1 MSDLIV
7 LQRNYIIK
15 NLQDIQTANGLK
27 FLVIDQ
33 FVRNLLEY
41 VFTDL
46 KELLSFVTALD
57 FIDDPKRKG
66 QTSSSVVYFL
76 EPTRFNINCM
86 DADFSNRPAR
96 YKEAHI
102 MFIRGYFGDLQAFYS
117 TKKYIPQYMA
127 STRELDIAFIPKE
140 SQYFEAIGAED
151 SMQLFYN
158 KNCMESVNNIVERT
172 VLALL
177 NVCILTGEY
186 PIIRYCETSEES
198 YKLNNA
204 TLVAQKIATDL
215 HEALK
220 AYATYNEDFPPVT
233 NEDRKASVLIITD
246 RSFDLFSPIIHS
258 FSYQA
263 MAYDLVNN
271 LNIQTDVYKYE
282 AENEAGEIES
292 KQSRIRELN
301 DPDWCELRHQHIL
314 DAKEQINSKI
324 NSLIHSNPLLV
335 DRSRVK
341 NTTDLLSVIAHLGE
355 FDKER
360 KIYTLHKTLIDEC
373 LKVNEEKQLALFSDF
388 EQIVSGYGQDANGEK
403 VKHIQ
408 DILVADCLVSNK
420 PALTD
425 KVRYIILYGLYRGG
439 LIEQDFLKLLAFIG
453 VEQEHPFFAP
463 FMSTIKNF
471 ELLGFKMIKETPKN
485 KGFRKEWHHETII
498 NDSTI
503 YNSSR
508 FVPAVGN
515 CLSKVITNALFLNE
529 QQFPYVGGKPV
540 ETIAN
545 EEQTAMV
552 SSSVTSSTSLRNPR
566 HKASWSIKRN
576 NDKKNAVRQRFF
588 YYIVGGITHAELKA
602 AYDQSALKN
611 KDVFIGSDCI
621 LDPLSFM
628 QEVGKLSAKRAQL
641 DLKIDRKKNEK
652 APDFLFDRAMAP
664 TPASAHVHIEKKQP
678 SATVNNTKQ
687 NKEDPPVKEKKRSR
701 FKKLFK

>member
-15 NLQDIQTANGLK
+15 QLNDIHTKNGLK

-33 FVRNLLEY
+33 FVKTLLEY
-41 VFTDL
+41 LFTDL

-66 QTSSSVVYFL
+66 QTSSSVIYLL
-76 EPTRFNINCM
+76 EPTRFNINCI

-96 YKEAHI
+96 YKEANI
-102 MFIRGYFGDLQAFYS
+102 MFLRGVGPDLQAFYS
-117 TKKYIPQYMA
+117 TKKYIPQYMVLMK
-127 STRELDIAFIPKE
+127 ELDIAFIPKE
-140 SQYFEAIGAED
+140 SQYFETIGAED

-158 KNCMESVNNIVERT
+158 KSCIDLVDKIVERT
-172 VLALL
+172 VLSLL
-177 NVCILTGEY
+177 SVCVLTGEY
-186 PIIRYCETSEES
+186 PIIRYCETSDES
-198 YKLNNA
+198 YQLNNA

-215 HEALK
+215 HDALK
-220 AYATYNEDFPPVT
+220 AYALNNEDFPPVT
-233 NEDRKASVLIITD
+233 NEKRKASVLIITD

-271 LNIQTDVYKYE
+271 LNIQTDVYNYE

-292 KQSRIRELN
+292 KHSRIRELN
-301 DPDWCELRHQHIL
+301 DPDWCDLRHQHIL

-324 NSLIHSNPLLV
+324 NSLIQANPLLV

-373 LKVNEEKQLALFSDF
+373 LKVNEERQLAVFSDF

-403 VKHIQ
+403 VKHMQ
-408 DILVADCLVSNK
+408 NTLVCECLVSDK

-425 KVRYIILYGLYRGG
+425 KVRYIILYALYRGG

-463 FMSTIKNF
+463 FMSTINNF
-471 ELLGFKMIKETPKN
+471 EQLGFKMIKETPKN

-508 FVPAVGN
+508 FVPAAGN
-515 CLSKVITNALFLNE
+515 CLSKAMTNALFLDE

-545 EEQTAMV
+545 EEPVAMA

-576 NDKKNAVRQRFF
+576 NDKKNIVRQRFF
-588 YYIVGGITHAELKA
+588 YYVVGGVTHAELKA

-628 QEVGKLSAKRAQL
+628 QEVGKLTTGRAHL

-678 SATVNNTKQ
+678 GASINNAKQTK
-687 NKEDPPVKEKKRSR
+687 EEPPVKEKKRSR